1 MTATIDESGC
11 TPERAGSMPLDADE
25 VYPGIWVG
33 SVPFQKEAA
42 AKWFSHIV
50 LCAEQWQFPASDF
63 PGATVIHCPYEDDD
77 SVMSGRTMALVFA
90 TARAV
95 AEAREN
101 AGKVLVTCAAGL
113 NRSALVAGLAM
124 RMLGAHL
131 VVEAIRAKRSPGCLS
146 NTCFRRIVTGENKAA
161 SFYLP

>member
-1 MTATIDESGC
+1 MSATIDESGC
-11 TPERAGSMPLDADE
+11 TPERAGAMPLDADE

-42 AKWFSHIV
+42 AKWFTHIV

-124 RMLGAHL
+124 VIGGVDGPDAVKMIRENRPGALYNSHF
-131 VVEAIRAKRSPGCLS
+131 AKLLADLEGM
-146 NTCFRRIVTGENKAA
+146 
-161 SFYLP
+161 